1 MKRLCLIL
9 SILVAA
15 AMCRAEKEKVR
26 VACVGNSIT
35 YGYLLADRERNA
47 YPFQLQ
53 RMLGEGYEVGNFGNS
68 GATLLDRG
76 HKPYR
81 SLPEYKA
88 ALEFNPDIAV
98 IHLGVN
104 DTDPRNWPNWRDEF
118 TGNYVS
124 LIGDFKERNPQV
136 RVIVALL
143 SPLRAGHHRFR
154 TGTRDWRLQIQEAIR
169 DVALATG
176 SELIDFDTPLRDRQN
191 LIFDNIHPN
200 EEGAGILAETV
211 CGAITGR
218 YGGLQLPPVWQSGM
232 VVQRHRPL
240 PVRGRADAGAK
251 IALTLDGRM
260 YRTVADNRGDWS
272 VTTAPLVAGQAYTLT
287 VTDGDSIITLTDLL
301 AGEVWIASGQ
311 SNMEFALRDAEGG
324 AAAIA
329 ASADSLLRVF
339 DMKPIARTNPGLW
352 PDSVLEATD
361 RLNHFRPAAWQPV
374 SPANAGEFSAV
385 AYFFAKE
392 LRDSLQVPVGIISN
406 AIGGSPAEA
415 WIDVSTLER
424 EVPEILINWRGN
436 DYLQKWCQQRIGENI
451 ADRSLGRHPYEPS
464 YLFSAAIR
472 PLRGFPVA
480 GTIWY
485 QGESNAHNAELHER
499 LFPLLIESWRRE
511 FGADGMPFYFVQL
524 SSLNRPSWP
533 HFRDSQ
539 RRLSERIPR
548 TGMAVS
554 SDLGDSTDVH
564 PRHKRPVG
572 ERLGR
577 LALRRTYGFDV
588 EDSGPTLRQAVA
600 SRGRM
605 TLTFDH
611 AEGLTTADGAAPRT
625 FEIAE
630 IEGIYYPAEAEITDN
645 KIILTNMNVKNPRFV
660 RYGWQPYTRANVVN
674 GAGLPASTF
683 RAGADNAADFDIEPG
698 YERGVSA
705 PFFGLLD
712 GRLVIAGGCNFPV
725 DEPLT
730 VGADAKRSYRGIYA
744 ADTADVKWRRIGSL
758 PCAMAYGAS
767 AMTDR
772 GPVFLG
778 TDRRAWLLSPDGSLG
793 QLPDMPAA
801 IDNACAAAIGS
812 TVYLCGGN
820 CDGKPS
826 KELYSLD
833 LDGGKWR
840 RLRSMPGNPRVQPVM
855 AASGGRLYLWGGF
868 AGKHDGKDAT
878 LETAGLC
885 YDPATGKW
893 TALPAPVDA
902 SGTEVSLGG
911 GCAVT
916 LADGRIAA
924 CGGVNKDVFL
934 AALQNQAPDYLFH
947 PVDWYEFNR
956 NVMVYDPVASAWSIA
971 LTDPD
976 AARAGAA
983 AITAGS
989 TLWLYGG
996 ELKPRIRTSETV
1008 RIDL

>member
-1 MKRLCLIL
+1 MKRVCLIL
-9 SILVAA
+9 LVLAA
-15 AMCRAEKEKVR
+15 ALVCRAGEKVK

-35 YGYLLADRERNA
+35 YGYLLSDREHNA

-53 RMLGEGYEVGNFGNS
+53 RMLGPGYEVGNFGNS
-68 GATLLDRG
+68 GATLLDKG

-88 ALEFNPDIAV
+88 ALEFDPDIVV

-104 DTDPRNWPNWRDEF
+104 DTDPRNWPNRRDEF
-118 TGNYVS
+118 SGNYVS
-124 LIGDFKERNPQV
+124 LINDFKERNPQV

-154 TGTRDWRLQIQEAIR
+154 TGTRDWRLMIQDAIK
-169 DVALATG
+169 DVARATE

-211 CGAITGR
+211 RGAITGR
-218 YGGLQLPPVWQSGM
+218 YGGLRLPPVWQSGM

-251 IALTLDGRM
+251 IALTLDGRT

-272 VTTAPLVAGQAYTLT
+272 ITTAPLVAGKAYDMT
-287 VTDGDSIITLTDLL
+287 VTDGDSTVTLTDIL

-311 SNMEFALRDAEGG
+311 SNMEFPLRDADGG
-324 AAAIA
+324 TGAIA

-339 DMKPIARTNPGLW
+339 DMKPIARTDPGYW
-352 PDSVLEATD
+352 PDSILEATD
-361 RLNHFRPAAWQPV
+361 RLEYFRSAVWQPV
-374 SPANAGEFSAV
+374 GPANAADFSAV
-385 AYFFAKE
+385 AYFFAKA

-406 AIGGSPAEA
+406 AVGGSPAEA
-415 WIDVSTLER
+415 WIDVNTLER

-436 DYLQKWCQQRIGENI
+436 DYLQKWCQQRIGVNI
-451 ADRSLGRHPYEPS
+451 GDRNLGRHPYEPS
-464 YLFSAAIR
+464 YLFSSAIR
-472 PLRGFPVA
+472 PLKGFPVA

-485 QGESNAHNAELHER
+485 QGESNAHNVELHEQ
-499 LFPLLIESWRRE
+499 LFPLLTESWRNE
-511 FGADGMPFYFVQL
+511 FDADSMPFYFVQL
-524 SSLNRPSWP
+524 SSLGRPSWP

-539 RRLSERIPR
+539 RRLAERIPH

-554 SDLGDSTDVH
+554 SDKGDPDDVH
-564 PRHKRPVG
+564 PRKKRPVG
-572 ERLGR
+572 ERLSR

-588 EDSGPTLRQAVA
+588 EDSGPALRKAVA

-611 AEGLTTADGAAPRT
+611 AEGLATSDGAAPRT

-630 IEGIYYPAEAEITDN
+630 IEGIYYPAEAEIIDN
-645 KIILTNMNVKNPRFV
+645 KIILTNMDVKNPRFV
-660 RYGWQPYTRANVVN
+660 RYGWQPYTEANVIN
-674 GAGLPASTF
+674 GAELPASTF
-683 RAGADNAADFDIEPG
+683 RAEADNAADFDIEPG

-705 PFFGLLD
+705 PFFGMLE

-744 ADTADVKWRRIGSL
+744 ADTADLVWHRIGSL
-758 PCAMAYGAS
+758 PCEMAYGAS
-767 AMTDR
+767 AMTAR

-778 TDRRAWLLSPDGSLG
+778 TNRHAWLLLSDGSLAP
-793 QLPDMPAA
+793 LPDMPVAS
-801 IDNACAAAIGS
+801 DNACAAAIGN
-812 TVYLCGGN
+812 TVYICGGN

-826 KELYSLD
+826 KELYCLD
-833 LDGGKWR
+833 LDGDRWR
-840 RLRSMPGNPRVQPVM
+840 KLHSMPGNPRVQPVM
-855 AASGGRLYLWGGF
+855 AASGGKLYLWGGF

-878 LETAGLC
+878 LETGGLC
-885 YDPATGKW
+885 YNPVTDKW
-893 TALPAPVDA
+893 TPLPAPVDA
-902 SGTEVSLGG
+902 SGAEISLGG

-916 LADGRIAA
+916 LSDGRIAA
-924 CGGVNKDVFL
+924 CGGVNKDIFL
-934 AALQNQAPDYLFH
+934 AALQNQASDYLFH
-947 PVDWYEFNR
+947 PIDWYRFNQ
-956 NVMVYDPVASAWSIA
+956 NVLVYNPASASWSIA
-971 LTDPD
+971 QTTPD
-976 AARAGAA
+976 FARAGAA
-983 AITAGS
+983 AMTDGTSI
-989 TLWLYGG
+989 WLYGG

-1008 RIDL
+1008 RTEL